1 VSKNKQLIVDKR
13 FKLPRVI
20 KRSTVDMLAGNP
32 NLLLNAFNPDLPA
45 FVSYLGSTVED
56 GQLSARFK
64 TLYPIEIYGPLDI
77 QVDLTGDPATVDIL
91 IEIKGGNRSRD
102 RACRNIQQLNLNLK
116 FYQEEPIMAVM
127 LSYIRGYSPS
137 MSMLHKRAIQ
147 ILKRQ
152 AKPICEAAW
161 SESSIAV

>member
-1 VSKNKQLIVDKR
+1 MSKKQRLIVDKK
-13 FKLPRVI
+13 FKIPRVI
-20 KRSTVDMLAGNP
+20 KRSAVEILAGNP
-32 NLLLNAFNPDLPA
+32 SRLLNAFEPDLPA
-45 FVSYLGSTVED
+45 FLSYLGGTVED
-56 GQLSARFK
+56 GRLSARFK
-64 TLYPIEIYGPLDI
+64 TLYPIEIYGPLNI

-91 IEIKGGNRSRD
+91 LEVKGGNRSRE
-102 RACRNIQQLNLNLK
+102 RARRNIQQLNLNLK
-116 FYQEEPIMAVM
+116 FFQEEPMISVM

>member
-1 VSKNKQLIVDKR
+1 VSKKQRLIVDKK
-13 FKLPRVI
+13 FKIPRVI
-20 KRSTVDMLAGNP
+20 KRSAVEILAGNP
-32 NLLLNAFNPDLPA
+32 SRLLNAFDPDLPA
-45 FVSYLGSTVED
+45 FLRYLGSTVED
-56 GQLSARFK
+56 GRLSARFK
-64 TLYPIEIYGPLDI
+64 TLYPIEIYGPLNI

-91 IEIKGGNRSRD
+91 LEVKGGNRSRE
-102 RACRNIQQLNLNLK
+102 RARRNIQQLNLNLK
-116 FYQEEPIMAVM
+116 FFQEEPMISVM

-161 SESSIAV
+161 SESSIAA

>member
-1 VSKNKQLIVDKR
+1 VSKKQRLIVDKK
-13 FKLPRVI
+13 FKIPRVI
-20 KRSTVDMLAGNP
+20 KRSAVEILAGNP
-32 NLLLNAFNPDLPA
+32 SRLLNAFDPDLPA
-45 FVSYLGSTVED
+45 FLSYLGSTVED
-56 GQLSARFK
+56 GRLSARFK
-64 TLYPIEIYGPLDI
+64 TLYPIEIYGPLNI

-91 IEIKGGNRSRD
+91 LEVKGGNRSRE
-102 RACRNIQQLNLNLK
+102 RARRNIQQLNLNLK
-116 FYQEEPIMAVM
+116 FFQEEPMISVM

-161 SESSIAV
+161 SESSIAA

>member
-1 VSKNKQLIVDKR
+1 MSKKQRLIVDKK
-13 FKLPRVI
+13 FKIPRVI
-20 KRSTVDMLAGNP
+20 KRSAVEILAGNP
-32 NLLLNAFNPDLPA
+32 SRLLNAFDPDLPA
-45 FVSYLGSTVED
+45 FLSYLGSTVED
-56 GQLSARFK
+56 GRLSARFK
-64 TLYPIEIYGPLDI
+64 TLYPIEIYGPLNI

-91 IEIKGGNRSRD
+91 LEVKGGNRSRE
-102 RACRNIQQLNLNLK
+102 RARRNIQQLNLNLK
-116 FYQEEPIMAVM
+116 FFQEEPMISVM

-161 SESSIAV
+161 SESSIAA

>member
-1 VSKNKQLIVDKR
+1 VSKKQRLIVDQI
-13 FKLPRVI
+13 FKIPRVI
-20 KRSTVDMLAGNP
+20 KRSAVEILAGNP
-32 NLLLNAFNPDLPA
+32 SRLLNAFDPDLPA
-45 FVSYLGSTVED
+45 FLSYLGSTVED
-56 GQLSARFK
+56 GRLSARFK

-91 IEIKGGNRSRD
+91 LEVKGGNRSRE
-102 RACRNIQQLNLNLK
+102 RARRNIQQLNLNLK
-116 FYQEEPIMAVM
+116 FFQEEPMISVM

-161 SESSIAV
+161 SESSIAA

>member
-1 VSKNKQLIVDKR
+1 MSKKQRLIVDKK
-13 FKLPRVI
+13 FKIPRVI
-20 KRSTVDMLAGNP
+20 KRSAVEILAGNP
-32 NLLLNAFNPDLPA
+32 SRLLNAFEPDLPA
-45 FVSYLGSTVED
+45 FLSYLGGTVED
-56 GQLSARFK
+56 GRLSARFK
-64 TLYPIEIYGPLDI
+64 TLYPIEIYGPLNI

-91 IEIKGGNRSRD
+91 LEVKGGNRSRE
-102 RACRNIQQLNLNLK
+102 RARRNIQQLNLNLK
-116 FYQEEPIMAVM
+116 FFQEEPMISVM

-161 SESSIAV
+161 SESSIAA

>member
-1 VSKNKQLIVDKR
+1 MSKKQRLIVDKK
-13 FKLPRVI
+13 FKLPHVI
-20 KRSTVDMLAGNP
+20 ERSAVEILAGNP
-32 NLLLNAFNPDLPA
+32 SLLLNAFDPDLPA
-45 FVSYLGSTVED
+45 FVTYLGSTVED

-64 TLYPIEIYGPLDI
+64 TLYPIEIYGPLNI
-77 QVDLTGDPATVDIL
+77 QLDLTGNPATVDIL
-91 IEIKGGNRSRD
+91 IEIKGGNRSRE
-102 RACRNIQQLNLNLK
+102 RARRNIQQLNLNLK
-116 FYQEEPIMAVM
+116 FFQEEPMISVM

-161 SESSIAV
+161 RESSTAA

>member
-1 VSKNKQLIVDKR
+1 MSKNQRLIVDKK

-20 KRSTVDMLAGNP
+20 ERSAVEILAGNP
-32 NLLLNAFNPDLPA
+32 SRLLNAFDPDLPA
-45 FVSYLGSTVED
+45 FVTYLGSTIED

-64 TLYPIEIYGPLDI
+64 TLYPIEIYGPLNI
-77 QVDLTGDPATVDIL
+77 QVDLADDPATVDIL
-91 IEIKGGNRSRD
+91 IEIKGGNRSRE
-102 RACRNIQQLNLNLK
+102 RARRNIQQLNLNLK
-116 FYQEEPIMAVM
+116 FFQEEPMISVM

-161 SESSIAV
+161 RESSIAA

>member
-1 VSKNKQLIVDKR
+1 VSKKQRLIVDKK
-13 FKLPRVI
+13 FKIPRVI
-20 KRSTVDMLAGNP
+20 KRSAVEILAGNP
-32 NLLLNAFNPDLPA
+32 SRLLNAFDPDLPA
-45 FVSYLGSTVED
+45 FLSYLGSTVED
-56 GQLSARFK
+56 GRLSARFK
-64 TLYPIEIYGPLDI
+64 TIYPIEIYGPLNI

-91 IEIKGGNRSRD
+91 LEVKGGNRSRE
-102 RACRNIQQLNLNLK
+102 RARRNIQQLNLNLK
-116 FYQEEPIMAVM
+116 FFQEEPMISVM

-161 SESSIAV
+161 SESSIAA